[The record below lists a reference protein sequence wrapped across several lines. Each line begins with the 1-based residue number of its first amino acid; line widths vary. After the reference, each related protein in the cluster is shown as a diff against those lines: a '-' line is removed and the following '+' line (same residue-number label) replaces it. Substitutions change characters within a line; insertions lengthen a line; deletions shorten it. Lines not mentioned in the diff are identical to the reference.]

1 MSAPDSS
8 PEWYLTS
15 LGAPPEDIVSNWMR
29 GEVGMHPNEKLL
41 RDADDAQIR
50 GDVEAFVDFYA
61 DDVIVHIP
69 GKSSFAGVYKG
80 KDQFVELF
88 RRFMERVPGVLVRA
102 ARVPGRRR
110 ARSHPSAVA
119 LQARQ

>member
-1 MSAPDSS
+1 
-8 PEWYLTS
+8 
-15 LGAPPEDIVSNWMR
+15 
-29 GEVGMHPNEKLL
+29 MHPNEKLL